1 MTDFSGQNVIV
12 TGASSGFGEA
22 IALKFAAAG
31 AHVAMIARR
40 EEVLRALAQ
49 RIENDGG
56 RALVFPCDVGEEAQ
70 IRATVKKI
78 DAELGPIHVLVNN
91 AGTNVT
97 NRSIDATTMDDWRV
111 VADVNLVSAY
121 LFTNLLMPQMKER
134 GAGTI
139 INIGSRAANYP
150 SLLSGVAYSSAKL
163 GMHAL
168 NRVTNEEGNPHGVR
182 ACIINPG
189 VTATPLLD
197 RRPVPP
203 PQEARKLMMQSED
216 IADTVLYAAGLPL
229 RANAERIDLY
239 PTNTEVG

>member
-1 MTDFSGQNVIV
+1 MSDFSGQNVIV

-49 RIENDGG
+49 RIESDGG
-56 RALVFPCDVGEEAQ
+56 RALVYPCDVGDEAQ
-70 IRATVKKI
+70 IRATVAKI
-78 DAELGPIHVLVNN
+78 DDELGPIHILVNN
-91 AGTNVT
+91 AGTNVV
-97 NRSIDATTMDDWRV
+97 NRSIDATTIEDWRV

-121 LFTNLLMPQMKER
+121 LFTNLLMPQMKAR

-168 NRVTNEEGNPHGVR
+168 SRVTNEEGNPHGVR

-189 VTATPLLD
+189 VTATPFSTAGPSRP
-197 RRPVPP
+197 RRKP
-203 PQEARKLMMQSED
+203 ASS
-216 IADTVLYAAGLPL
+216 
-229 RANAERIDLY
+229 
-239 PTNTEVG
+239 